1 MNAEDKYRAWK
12 DRRRE
17 IRIADGFADR
27 VMDQVLQH
35 QRGRPPQRRDSQ
47 RLLEFVSARPVVKA
61 ALVAAGAA
69 VGLLRMA
76 LMIHMVLG

>member
-27 VMDQVLQH
+27 VMDQVLQD
-35 QRGRPPQRRDSQ
+35 QRSRARPGTDSQ